1 MNLIR
6 FCFSVSII
14 AFTAH
19 SLRAANTRQFIGPIS
34 LEEVQ
39 EDMVTD
45 TTLPTEDDFL
55 NKFLVKTVM
64 ENFGN
69 RGRIPSG
76 SDPFQNGTEYVSLDG
91 ITDIKE
97 QHDTEYF
104 PLKTTTDREEH
115 APKKRKIS
123 SPDAGAQKTRK
134 IRVVDGPQK
143 KIAELSEELK
153 IVRIKNED
161 LRNNLKKETALSK
174 DRETALSIVR
184 EEAEKRKLENKDL
197 GGRLLREKLECK
209 ELKDKCEKLEDKCK
223 RLELKVQNLHNEN
236 DALRELNAKGTLIEE
251 GEIVEKGE

>member
-1 MNLIR
+1 MNLIKSH
-6 FCFSVSII
+6 FFVLIMS
-14 AFTAH
+14 FTTC
-19 SLRAANTRQFIGPIS
+19 SLRAADMDRSKKPIS
-34 LEEVQ
+34 LGEFPK
-39 EDMVTD
+39 DTATD

-104 PLKTTTDREEH
+104 PLKTTTDREER
-115 APKKRKIS
+115 APKKRKFS
-123 SPDAGAQKTRK
+123 SPDESAQKTRK
-134 IRVVDGPQK
+134 IRVVDDPQK

-153 IVRIKNED
+153 MARIKNED
-161 LRNNLKKETALSK
+161 LRNDLKKETALSK

-184 EEAEKRKLENKDL
+184 EEAEKRKLEYKDL